1 MNYTEEKDKL
11 CSRIIKGKSTLL
23 RSVGLTL
30 QKYRLKNAKFKTSVL
45 KAVLYDC
52 QHFIPTWERFTQYS
66 PQNHPYFPTSLI
78 SRVPCAS
85 LERRTGEVLGFLFW
99 LKVTCWRRKDFVK
112 NALPQ
117 HSILLQLSYM
127 LFIRLFLVAWE
138 ETRPYFCST
147 QVF

>member
-1 MNYTEEKDKL
+1 MNCTEETDKL
-11 CSRIIKGKSTLL
+11 CSRIIKGKSILL

-30 QKYRLKNAKFKTSVL
+30 QNNHLKNAKFKTSVL

-52 QHFIPTWERFTQYS
+52 QHFIPTWERFTQYP
-66 PQNHPYFPTSLI
+66 PQNHPYFPSSLI
-78 SRVPCAS
+78 SSVPCAS
-85 LERRTGEVLGFLFW
+85 LERCIGEVLGFLSW

-117 HSILLQLSYM
+117 HSIPLQLSYM
-127 LFIRLFLVAWE
+127 LFIRLLLEAWE

-147 QVF
+147 QVL